1 MTVLSAQSIQYLCR
15 NRVMVEPF
23 TADKVVVNG
32 KSYGLSAATYDVRIA
47 HDLTLH
53 PDPLKVL
60 QQLVA
65 RNRFWSS
72 QNVLDQW
79 ITTMR
84 ADANH
89 ALAYTM
95 EDFHMPEN
103 VCGVVMDKSTYAR
116 QFMSA
121 MNTFID
127 PGFKGNLTLE
137 LVNHGPDP
145 IDLRAGDPV
154 AQILFLELDQA
165 TDRPYT
171 GKYQHQTK
179 AAHPARFE
187 KNPADNGDGS

>member
-1 MTVLSAQSIQYLCR
+1 MAVLSAQSIQFLCR
-15 NRVMVEPF
+15 DVRANQKMINPF
-23 TADKVVVNG
+23 TAEKIVVNG

-53 PDPLKVL
+53 PDPVKHL
-60 QQLVA
+60 QKLA
-65 RNRFWSS
+65 TTNRYWST

-84 ADANH
+84 SEPNC

-95 EDFHMPEN
+95 EDFYMPDN

-145 IDLRAGDPV
+145 IVLASGDPV

-165 TDRPYT
+165 TDRPYA

-187 KNPADNGDGS
+187 